1 MKRIQGNGG
10 YIKGILGV
18 LLLAAIVAIGIKLGT
33 PYYRSYSL
41 GSHTRD
47 FLRTDVGNLEVIKK
61 NVLKDAEE
69 LGIPLNESQVE
80 VKLVQK
86 TIKVTAKW
94 KDTVDFWGYYQK
106 TFEFELDEE
115 F

>member
-1 MKRIQGNGG
+1 MRRILGEEG
-10 YIKGILGV
+10 YVKGILGM
-18 LLLAAIVAIGIKLGT
+18 LLLVAIVIVGMKLGA

-61 NVLKDAEE
+61 NILKDAVE
-69 LGIPLNESQVE
+69 LEIPLKESQVE
-80 VKLVQK
+80 VVLVQK
-86 TIKVTAKW
+86 TIKVKAKW
-94 KDTVDFWGYYQK
+94 TDTVDFWGYYQK
-106 TFEFELDEE
+106 KFEFDLDEE

>member
-1 MKRIQGNGG
+1 MKRIQGETG

-18 LLLAAIVAIGIKLGT
+18 LLLAAIVMIGIKLST

-47 FLRTDVGNLEVIKK
+47 FLRTDIGNLEVIKK

-69 LGIPLNESQVE
+69 LGIPLKESQVD

-94 KDTVDFWGYYQK
+94 QDTVDFWGYYQK